1 MARNMVEWKSNSYF
15 AIVCTILLMCL
26 NSKINEISM
35 YNHSKFSKQHT
46 YNKILPEFK

>member
-1 MARNMVEWKSNSYF
+1 MAEWKSDYYF
-15 AIVCTILLMCL
+15 ATVCSTLLMSL

-35 YNHSKFSKQHT
+35 YNHSLFSNQLA

>member
-1 MARNMVEWKSNSYF
+1 MAEWKSNYYF
-15 AIVCTILLMCL
+15 VCSTLLMSL

-35 YNHSKFSKQHT
+35 YNHSLFSNQLA